1 MLDQVGWWGALVG
14 NNYSLEACV
23 ARQRSTR
30 RPYGS
35 GGIHHSTI
43 IPPLRDATPLAEL
56 IGPVAELIGPVGQR
70 DDPAPY
76 SATRTP
82 YSAPLRSDT

>member
-1 MLDQVGWWGALVG
+1 M
-14 NNYSLEACV
+14 SLP
-23 ARQRSTR
+23 ARRRVSRCSSTTTTTSR
-30 RPYGS
+30 LGRGVHGDIVVEVS
-35 GGIHHSTI
+35 NSI